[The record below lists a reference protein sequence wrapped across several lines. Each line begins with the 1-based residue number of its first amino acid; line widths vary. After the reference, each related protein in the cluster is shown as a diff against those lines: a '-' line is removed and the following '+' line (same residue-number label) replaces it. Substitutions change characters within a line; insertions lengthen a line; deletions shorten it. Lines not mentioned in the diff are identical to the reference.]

1 MEKGKRN
8 SRFHEALQKIYFPPS
23 PSPQKSSHNSLR
35 FYVDKE
41 SETEGSNSLNPIEL
55 VVDDEDDFTIKLTR
69 SQRKRIRKKKLKE
82 AASAR
87 RTRFIGPKQ
96 LPSPA
101 QNVEF

>member
-1 MEKGKRN
+1 M
-8 SRFHEALQKIYFPPS
+8 Y
-23 PSPQKSSHNSLR
+23 
-35 FYVDKE
+35 
-41 SETEGSNSLNPIEL
+41 L

-87 RTRFIGPKQ
+87 QTRFIGPKQ

-101 QNVEF
+101 QNVKF